1 VTSFKI
7 PKSFE
12 IPKSVAAPLVLAA
25 AVLSALIGLFGLA
38 DQAASL
44 RSERDAKV
52 DLLGRLAERTSRL
65 GAASGIGPPNRDL
78 VAASETLAAAS
89 LDARLRQLAQAHT
102 LNVIETRPEPE
113 READGSK
120 VDRVSV
126 HAVVQGRIA
135 QVQGLL
141 YALETEQPRSLIDNV
156 ELTTAAADSSASA
169 DPQIHAAFTASAR
182 WRTP

>member
-1 VTSFKI
+1 VT
-7 PKSFE
+7 SFE
-12 IPKSVAAPLVLAA
+12 IPKSIVAPLALAA
-25 AVLSALIGLFGLA
+25 AALGALIGLFGLV
-38 DQAASL
+38 DQTASL

-52 DLLGRLAERTSRL
+52 GLLGRLAERTSRF
-65 GAASGIGPPNRDL
+65 GAAAGVGQPNNDL

-89 LDARLRQLAQAHT
+89 LDARLRQLAQAQT
-102 LNVIETRPEPE
+102 LNILETRPEPK

-120 VDRVSV
+120 GDRVSV

-141 YALETEQPRSLIDNV
+141 YALETGQPRALIDDV
-156 ELTTAAADSSASA
+156 ELATEADDSSDSA

-182 WRTP
+182 WRLP